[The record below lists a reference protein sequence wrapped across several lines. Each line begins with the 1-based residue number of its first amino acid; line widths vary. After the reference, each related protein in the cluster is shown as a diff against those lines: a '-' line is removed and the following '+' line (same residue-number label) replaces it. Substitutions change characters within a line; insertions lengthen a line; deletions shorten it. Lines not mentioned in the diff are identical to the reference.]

1 MLCKPQPRQ
10 IHHGHQT
17 PEIQLRRLAE
27 SFLWAATPTIFL
39 CLFPCPHPFH
49 LNLQI
54 NVSAWKSPHHHPP
67 KSASH
72 LHVSGKRPGSSNLRT
87 LSTPNRHHG
96 IRNPIFFWE
105 LSTRNFVKLLS
116 CLSFFIFYFDFF
128 MSSLSFDGACKG
140 SDATHQATSL
150 HFRGFKQHRG
160 VSKRLQQ

>member
-1 MLCKPQPRQ
+1 M
-10 IHHGHQT
+10 HVSH
-17 PEIQLRRLAE
+17 A
-27 SFLWAATPTIFL
+27 SFL

-105 LSTRNFVKLLS
+105 LPTRNFVKLLS

-128 MSSLSFDGACKG
+128 MSSLSRALMPRIKQRHSISEASNSTGVLRKG
-140 SDATHQATSL
+140 FNSRRTSATIQIITPKRTS
-150 HFRGFKQHRG
+150 RPHR
-160 VSKRLQQ
+160 